1 MMTISG
7 EEALEGWKPGVEERF
22 VSPDTFYHLFSFI
35 SLIFLS
41 ICMYDSF
48 NLRNKY
54 EKTV

>member
-41 ICMYDSF
+41 MCMYDSF
-48 NLRNKY
+48 S
-54 EKTV
+54 